1 MNQMTEEVNK
11 KELDEAQELDLL
23 KKRADQLGI
32 KYSNNISLATL
43 RERVNSHLSDDVEEE
58 EDAQVKADKNTK
70 RQNAIKEAT
79 KLVRIRLTVNNTRKT
94 SLYGELFSAGNDVV
108 GSIRK
113 FIPYGAEF
121 YENGYHVPN
130 IILKQLQEKKFLHVY
145 TKRDPVTRENITT
158 QKWMNEF
165 TISILPDL
173 TPKELEELKQRQMA
187 TKAID

>member
-1 MNQMTEEVNK
+1 MTEEVNK